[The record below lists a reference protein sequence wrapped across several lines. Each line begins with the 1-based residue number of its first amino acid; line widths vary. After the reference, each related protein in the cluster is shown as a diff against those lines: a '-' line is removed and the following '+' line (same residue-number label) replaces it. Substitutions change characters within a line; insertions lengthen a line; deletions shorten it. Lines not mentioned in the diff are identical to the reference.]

1 MLHIYRQIVSL
12 QRVRPVVIAQ
22 KRENAD
28 RFPFEEIRVVKKPS
42 MHFLRRIW
50 FKQITDRPWK
60 ISARETRV
68 LQGVLAEVNAQLL
81 HVYFGQIAVLLLPLL
96 EAWPKPSLVSF
107 HGADVLV
114 DMHKPAYRR
123 ATQQMLAAVKRVLVR
138 SESLQR
144 AVTELGCPPEKIEI
158 QRTGIPLGEFPFRE
172 RTAPPNG
179 EWRLLQ
185 AGRLIKKKGIAT
197 SLRAF
202 ARFHQLFP
210 NSAITVA
217 GEGLQLEELQA
228 LVQELGVASA
238 VFFAGFV
245 SQSELREFFYS
256 SQMFL
261 HPSETGRDGNQEG
274 VPNSMLEAMA
284 TGLPVF
290 ATRHGGI
297 PEAVEHGV
305 SGILVDERDD
315 ESLAKA
321 IISAAQHPERLTQMG
336 FVAAKQVAN
345 KFEQAEQTRR
355 LEEIYL
361 RAIAR

>member
-28 RFPFEEIRVVKKPS
+28 RFPFQEIRVVKKPPL
-42 MHFLRRIW
+42 HFLRRIW
-50 FKQITDRPWK
+50 FKQIADRPWK
-60 ISARETRV
+60 ISARETHTLRGILTDV
-68 LQGVLAEVNAQLL
+68 DAQLL
-81 HVYFGQIAVLLLPLL
+81 HVYFGHIAVLLLPLL
-96 EAWPKPSLVSF
+96 ETWSKPTLVSF

-123 ATQQMLAAVKRVLVR
+123 ATQQMLAAVKGVLVR
-138 SESLQR
+138 SESLRR
-144 AVTELGCPPEKIEI
+144 AVTDLGCPREKIEI
-158 QRTGIPLGEFPFRE
+158 QYTGIPLDEFPFRE
-172 RTAPPNG
+172 RTAPANG

-185 AGRLIKKKGIAT
+185 AGRLIEKKGIAT

-210 NSAITVA
+210 NSAMTIA
-217 GEGLQLEELQA
+217 GEGPQLEELQT
-228 LVQELGVASA
+228 LVKQLGIASA

-245 SQSELREFFYS
+245 SQNKLRELFYS

-261 HPSETGRDGNQEG
+261 HPSETGGDGNQEG

-297 PEAVEHGV
+297 PEAVEHGA
-305 SGILVDERDD
+305 SGVLVDERDD
-315 ESLAKA
+315 EALAKA
-321 IISAAQHPERLTQMG
+321 IIPAAQHPERLTQMG
-336 FVAAKQVAN
+336 RAAAEHVAK
-345 KFEQAEQTRR
+345 KFEQGERTRR

-361 RAIAR
+361 RAIAH